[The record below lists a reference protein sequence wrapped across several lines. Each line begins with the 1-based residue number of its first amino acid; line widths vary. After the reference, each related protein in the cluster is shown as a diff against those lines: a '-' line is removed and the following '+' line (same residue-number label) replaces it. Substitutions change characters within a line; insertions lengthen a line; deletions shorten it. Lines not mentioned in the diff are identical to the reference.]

1 MKVRVLRLL
10 PKGSRIPMCLF
21 REPEKSG
28 HPLCALC
35 AATLR
40 RQFQESVAQGVYD
53 DRGHA
58 LRKKT

>member
-10 PKGSRIPMCLF
+10 PKGSRIPTCLF

-28 HPLCALC
+28 HPLCALY

-40 RQFQESVAQGVYD
+40 RQFQESVTQGVCD
-53 DRGHA
+53 DRGRR
-58 LRKKT
+58 LK